1 MPSLPSALP
10 SPSPSQDPSVSTGA
24 RQRTLTDFFS
34 ATMAVTPSPNSNN
47 TNNDTNNTME
57 TEEESRK
64 RSRESTPENI
74 RAPGDGSLLT
84 NTSIR
89 PRISSDI
96 PDDVNT
102 TPGATSTPN
111 RIALQMQNIR
121 QNARAAILPRIDSD
135 DDSMQFNDSSTH
147 SNIRRVRDVMNGVV
161 NLANTVGNVNPDHLS
176 MHWDNNDLNLSQNL
190 QLVSPPPRPVFINP
204 PPPDTPQPTN
214 NQVDSNEDHPSA
226 APPVNIADILKKT
239 LEESLETSIKAAI
252 SEFEEK
258 HLGTLNSLQ
267 EKINQQAAISDALA
281 TKIQAVGIETTRNIN
296 AIHEANVEIESITRS
311 KNELAMEVA
320 NINGNVN
327 RIDSG
332 VQETRNSIQAQNEI
346 LRALQDRVAALESQ
360 LASTTNHPTTNPVP
374 QPQDALSSEEVTR
387 VRNRM
392 RQEDDR
398 YFMSTISIKNF
409 WLPNRFNHSRQRAS
423 ASIILKSLGVEDIL
437 GQVNNVYF
445 SSDCKTLR
453 LTFNSPRDC
462 LEGMAT
468 MSSSAAQLRR
478 NNTPMPFTF
487 HQLTPPR
494 FNSQREN
501 LYRIAS
507 GMKRNGR
514 IDRFIFLI
522 VNGQLVIKASKR
534 GARDWLIYDN
544 ANNRPGEQQ
553 HRPNNDTHNPAQNEP
568 QSMEVDPAADQRCS
582 ICLISLDQGH
592 LSYLHC
598 RHVFHTACVKVSME
612 KNVECPQ
619 CKQTKPEV
627 EELIKCKRCVE
638 YMESGEILEYP
649 QTTLSRK
656 CSHTH
661 LAECM
666 IEYIAPH
673 LNDFPYTPDTLQ
685 ALISNPDIH
694 GCFSCSVGE
703 DLPNN
708 ERDFLTEVKH
718 FPGMRSYISLADM
731 LRIESMRSRAIPV
744 AATPEVNATNMN

>member
-1 MPSLPSALP
+1 MPSLPSSLPPP
-10 SPSPSQDPSVSTGA
+10 SPSPEPSVATGA

-34 ATMAVTPSPNSNN
+34 TTMAVTPSPNSNN
-47 TNNDTNNTME
+47 DTNNTME
-57 TEEESRK
+57 TEENRK
-64 RSRESTPENI
+64 RSRESTPEDF

-96 PDDVNT
+96 PNDGDT

-121 QNARAAILPRIDSD
+121 QNARAAVLPSIDSD
-135 DDSMQFNDSSTH
+135 DDNMQFNDNSTH
-147 SNIRRVRDVMNGVV
+147 SNIRRVRDLMSGVV
-161 NLANTVGNVNPDHLS
+161 NLANTVRNVDPDHQT

-190 QLVSPPPRPVFINP
+190 QMTSPPPRPVFIDP
-204 PPPDTPQPTN
+204 PPPSTSHPTN
-214 NQVDSNEDHPSA
+214 NQVDANEDRPTA
-226 APPVNIADILKKT
+226 APPANIADILKKT
-239 LEESLETSIKAAI
+239 LEESLESSIKAAI

-267 EKINQQAAISDALA
+267 EKINQQAAVSDALA

-296 AIHEANVEIESITRS
+296 SIHEARVDIEAITRA
-311 KNELAMEVA
+311 KNEIAMEVS

-327 RIDSG
+327 RIDAG
-332 VQETRNSIQAQNEI
+332 AQETRNSIQAQNEI

-360 LASTTNHPTTNPVP
+360 LASSTIHPTPNLDSH
-374 QPQDALSSEEVTR
+374 PQDALTADELSR
-387 VRNRM
+387 VRSRM

-398 YFMSTISIKNF
+398 YFMSTISTKNF
-409 WLPNRFNHSRQRAS
+409 WLPSRFNHNRQRAS
-423 ASIILKSLGVEDIL
+423 ASIILKSLGVEEVL
-437 GQVNNVYF
+437 GQVNNVHF

-453 LTFNSPRDC
+453 LTFNSQRDC

-487 HQLTPPR
+487 HQMTPPR
-494 FNSQREN
+494 FNTQREN

-507 GMKRNGR
+507 GMKRNGQ

-553 HRPNNDTHNPAQNEP
+553 ISPNNVTINPSQNEP
-568 QSMEVDPAADQRCS
+568 QSMEIDPAVDQRCS
-582 ICLISLDQGH
+582 ICLIGLDQGH

-619 CKQTKPEV
+619 CKQTKPDV
-627 EELIKCKRCVE
+627 EELIKCRRCVE
-638 YMESGEILEYP
+638 YMESGEVLEYP
-649 QTTLSRK
+649 QTVLSRK
-656 CSHTH
+656 CSHSH

-666 IEYIAPH
+666 IEHISPH
-673 LNDFPYTPDTLQ
+673 LNDFPYTPDNLQ
-685 ALISNPDIH
+685 ALINNPDIQ
-694 GCFSCSVGE
+694 GCFSCSVGD

-708 ERDFLTEVKH
+708 ENDFLTEVKH
-718 FPGMRSYISLADM
+718 FPGMKSYISLADM
-731 LRIESMRSRAIPV
+731 LRIESMRSRAVPNV
-744 AATPEVNATNMN
+744 PRPGQEEFTTNNN